1 MCYCYVRMSERDI
14 TTLNARLLRAVRS
27 ESRDEVESLLD
38 LGAEV
43 NARDHN
49 DVCY

>member
-14 TTLNARLLRAVRS
+14 IRLNDRLLWAVRR

-43 NARDHN
+43 NACDAL
-49 DVCY
+49 VCY

>member
-1 MCYCYVRMSERDI
+1 MCYCYVRMSKKDI
-14 TTLNARLLRAVRS
+14 TTLNDRLRSAVWS

-43 NARDHN
+43 NACYEF
-49 DVCY
+49 VCY

>member
-14 TTLNARLLRAVRS
+14 TTLNARLWSAVGS
-27 ESRDEVESLLD
+27 KSRDEVERLLD

-43 NARDHN
+43 NACN
-49 DVCY
+49 AFVCY

>member
-1 MCYCYVRMSERDI
+1 MSERNI
-14 TTLNARLLRAVRS
+14 TTLNQRLLVVRAVKS
-27 ESRDEVESLLD
+27 KSRDEVERLLD

-43 NARDHN
+43 DACDD

>member
-1 MCYCYVRMSERDI
+1 MCYCYVRMSETDI
-14 TTLNARLLRAVRS
+14 TTLNDRLLTAVES
-27 ESRDEVESLLD
+27 KSRDEVESLLD

-43 NARDHN
+43 NACD

>member
-14 TTLNARLLRAVRS
+14 KRLNARLLRAVWS
-27 ESRDEVESLLD
+27 ESLDEVESLLD

-43 NARDHN
+43 DACDHKY
-49 DVCY
+49 VCY

>member
-14 TTLNARLLRAVRS
+14 TTLNDRLWSAVRS
-27 ESRDEVESLLD
+27 DSRDEIESLLD

-43 NARDHN
+43 NACDLR
-49 DVCY
+49 VCY

>member
-14 TTLNARLLRAVRS
+14 KTLNDKLLSAVRS

-38 LGAEV
+38 VGAEV
-43 NARDHN
+43 NACD